1 MLETKNLR
9 FKYDDD
15 SELSFPDIKT
25 SKENL
30 LILGASGVGK
40 TTFLHLLSGLL
51 KPLEGEI
58 DLIGTPISKLT
69 MTEMDRFRGKNI
81 GIVFQKPHF
90 INSLTVKENLQ
101 LAQYISKK
109 IDKTRINS
117 LLESLGIEDKA
128 NKKTLNLSQGEKQR
142 VSIARTLIMKP
153 KFVVC
158 DEPTSMLDVSI
169 RISIMDL
176 MLNLAK
182 DLEVSYL
189 YITHDL
195 AVARYMCNRIAVMFN
210 GKIVEIGETEELL
223 QNPVHPYTKRLISSI
238 PIPDPTYKREQYK
251 VNFDELDN
259 IISKNPNEKMVDIGG
274 GHLVATHD
282 TKDFLI
288 ES

>member
-1 MLETKNLR
+1 MLEIKNLR
-9 FKYDDD
+9 FKYDND

-69 MTEMDRFRGKNI
+69 MSEMDRFRGKNI

-142 VSIARTLIMKP
+142 VAIALAIVNSPKLILA
-153 KFVVC
+153 
-158 DEPTSMLDVSI
+158 DEPTSSLD
-169 RISIMDL
+169 DL
-176 MLNLAK
+176 NCNKVINLLKNQAAK
-182 DLEVSYL
+182 YKAKLII
-189 YITHDL
+189 ITHD
-195 AVARYMCNRIAVMFN
+195 Y
-210 GKIVEIGETEELL
+210 
-223 QNPVHPYTKRLISSI
+223 RL
-238 PIPDPTYKREQYK
+238 KK
-251 VNFDELDN
+251 HF
-259 IISKNPNEKMVDIGG
+259 KNT
-274 GHLVATHD
+274 LS
-282 TKDFLI
+282 L
-288 ES
+288 

>member
-15 SELSFPDIKT
+15 SELSFPDMKT

-69 MTEMDRFRGKNI
+69 MSEMDRFRGKNI

-109 IDKTRINS
+109 IDKTRITS
-117 LLESLGIEDKA
+117 LLESLGIVDKA

-142 VSIARTLIMKP
+142 VAIALAIVNSPKLILA
-153 KFVVC
+153 
-158 DEPTSMLDVSI
+158 DEPTSSLD
-169 RISIMDL
+169 DL
-176 MLNLAK
+176 NCDKVINLLKNQAAK
-182 DLEVSYL
+182 YKAKLII
-189 YITHDL
+189 ITHD
-195 AVARYMCNRIAVMFN
+195 Y
-210 GKIVEIGETEELL
+210 
-223 QNPVHPYTKRLISSI
+223 RL
-238 PIPDPTYKREQYK
+238 KK
-251 VNFDELDN
+251 HF
-259 IISKNPNEKMVDIGG
+259 KNT
-274 GHLVATHD
+274 LS
-282 TKDFLI
+282 L
-288 ES
+288 

>member
-58 DLIGTPISKLT
+58 DLIGTPISKFT
-69 MTEMDRFRGKNI
+69 ISEMDRFRGKNI

-109 IDKTRINS
+109 IDKIRINT

-142 VSIARTLIMKP
+142 VAIALAIVNSPKLILA
-153 KFVVC
+153 
-158 DEPTSMLDVSI
+158 DEPTSSLD
-169 RISIMDL
+169 DL
-176 MLNLAK
+176 NCDKVINLLKDQAARYKAK
-182 DLEVSYL
+182 LII
-189 YITHDL
+189 ITHD
-195 AVARYMCNRIAVMFN
+195 Y
-210 GKIVEIGETEELL
+210 
-223 QNPVHPYTKRLISSI
+223 RL
-238 PIPDPTYKREQYK
+238 KK
-251 VNFDELDN
+251 HF
-259 IISKNPNEKMVDIGG
+259 KNT
-274 GHLVATHD
+274 LS
-282 TKDFLI
+282 L
-288 ES
+288 

>member
-69 MTEMDRFRGKNI
+69 MSEMDRFRGKNI

-142 VSIARTLIMKP
+142 VSIALAIVNSPKLILA
-153 KFVVC
+153 
-158 DEPTSMLDVSI
+158 DEPTSSLD
-169 RISIMDL
+169 DL
-176 MLNLAK
+176 NSNKVINLLKNQAAK
-182 DLEVSYL
+182 YKAKLII
-189 YITHDL
+189 ITHD
-195 AVARYMCNRIAVMFN
+195 Y
-210 GKIVEIGETEELL
+210 
-223 QNPVHPYTKRLISSI
+223 RL
-238 PIPDPTYKREQYK
+238 KK
-251 VNFDELDN
+251 HF
-259 IISKNPNEKMVDIGG
+259 KNT
-274 GHLVATHD
+274 LS
-282 TKDFLI
+282 L
-288 ES
+288 